1 MQPLLTEKDVHFV
14 VSKRGHKCAVQISYK
29 KYIAIKEE
37 LERYAYFESLEVQ
50 ERIRKSDEDLEADR
64 YARFSGK
71 NIDKALEWLSETS
84 IPEDSPN

>member
-14 VSKRGHKCAVQISYK
+14 VSKKGHKRAVQISYK

-71 NIDKALEWLSETS
+71 NIGKALEWLN
-84 IPEDSPN
+84 D